1 MTVTRT
7 EPVSLNEVVSAA
19 GSTEPPDSLGDGLRA
34 RLLSLLD
41 VVNTAPP
48 QGQLRSDA
56 IADISGVLRRRL
68 QLEADRS
75 VHPEIADERI
85 VRPVFIVGLPRT
97 GTTLL
102 HSLLS
107 SEPGARAPRLWEVRN
122 PSPPPGASGIDQERM
137 ALGDADARAWCE
149 LVPGMLTAHPY
160 FDLGGW
166 TPVEDEEL
174 LTLDFQNAYPTW
186 YPRLPVLLQGVS
198 SGDPAVAYAFHH
210 RFLQHLQWR
219 RPTSRWVLKGTTH
232 QFTLDALW
240 AEYPDALCIWPHR
253 SPGDSLG
260 SLLELQSMTTEAIVG
275 PIDRP
280 ALARIV
286 LDRLRAGF
294 DAVLSSPVMADDR
307 LVHVRYPDLV
317 ADPVATIQQVYHRWD
332 VEISGAFEESMRSW
346 LADPAHRSDRHG
358 RFTFSLDSFGVSR
371 DDINALFVDYRERFA
386 L

>member
-1 MTVTRT
+1 MA
-7 EPVSLNEVVSAA
+7 ESPVSQDSIDERLRQRVVA
-19 GSTEPPDSLGDGLRA
+19 
-34 RLLSLLD
+34 LLD
-41 VVNTAPP
+41 VVNAAPLE
-48 QGQLRSDA
+48 GQLRSDA
-56 IADISGVLRRRL
+56 IEDIGGVLERRL
-68 QLEADRS
+68 RMEADRQA
-75 VHPEIADERI
+75 HPEIDDERI

-107 SEPGARAPRLWEVRN
+107 LEPGARAPRLWEVRN
-122 PSPPPGASGIDQERM
+122 PSPPPGSSGIDPARV
-137 ALGDADARAWCE
+137 ALGDADARAWCD

-186 YPRLPVLLQGVS
+186 YPRLPVLLQGVT
-198 SGDPAVAYAFHH
+198 SGDVETAYRFH
-210 RFLQHLQWR
+210 RWFLQHLQWE
-219 RPTSRWVLKGTTH
+219 RPTTRWVLKGTTH
-232 QFTLDALW
+232 QFTLEALW
-240 AEYPDALCIWPHR
+240 AEYPDALCVWPHR
-253 SPGDSLG
+253 TPGDSLG

-280 ALARIV
+280 ALAQIV

-294 DAVLSSPVMADDR
+294 DAVLASPVMTDER
-307 LVHVRYPDLV
+307 LAHVRYPDLV
-317 ADPVATIQQVYHRWD
+317 ADPVGTIQTVYDRWD
-332 VEISGAFEESMRSW
+332 LEVSSDFETTMRDW

-371 DDINALFVDYRERFA
+371 DDIDAQFTDYSERFQ